1 MKHTIVRDKYFTFSK
16 THFSHLKNGK
26 IYMCPI
32 TLEIIGN
39 IKRKS
44 IQIVRHYDQVKSLG
58 FMNLYANST
67 EGCESFLFTYIDIII
82 P

>member
-1 MKHTIVRDKYFTFSK
+1 
-16 THFSHLKNGK
+16 
-26 IYMCPI
+26 MCPI

-67 EGCESFLFTYIDIII
+67 EGCEIFIFTYIDIII